1 MQSEYIW
8 SFLRIFVPN
17 GMNDL
22 SKNFQTG
29 QRFTRR
35 VHQIEGSVKY
45 QSQTTAYTCVS
56 LIAGVHVVEVF
67 MGRVTRSAKAVIS
80 GVVSALCCSD
90 SLFLTIS
97 NVTEVTAS
105 SLRQLFLSLGGL
117 WLNLTVFSLSLSSG
131 FANTASYTHYVFQAT
146 TPVSIPSMPSEPPH
160 SEDRISVSWQSPPV
174 IYKGL
179 PVRWLLLSFLF
190 SSSQRRIRERL
201 SPCLKVDSVSL
212 VGSRLSLPACLS
224 LSLGVFQKL
233 HLHDFW
239 FPVSDAFA
247 KQRK

>member
-1 MQSEYIW
+1 
-8 SFLRIFVPN
+8 
-17 GMNDL
+17 
-22 SKNFQTG
+22 
-29 QRFTRR
+29 
-35 VHQIEGSVKY
+35 
-45 QSQTTAYTCVS
+45 
-56 LIAGVHVVEVF
+56 

-233 HLHDFW
+233 HLHDFGFLSQMLLQSNESSFQTLVTGW
-239 FPVSDAFA
+239 QQRNCRHLVPVKKTQFIMNIYCDQGTAVID
-247 KQRK
+247 Q

>member
-1 MQSEYIW
+1 M
-8 SFLRIFVPN
+8 
-17 GMNDL
+17 
-22 SKNFQTG
+22 
-29 QRFTRR
+29 
-35 VHQIEGSVKY
+35 
-45 QSQTTAYTCVS
+45 
-56 LIAGVHVVEVF
+56 
-67 MGRVTRSAKAVIS
+67 IS
-80 GVVSALCCSD
+80 GAVSALCCSD

-105 SLRQLFLSLGGL
+105 SLRQLFLALGGL
-117 WLNLTVFSLSLSSG
+117 WLNLTVFSLSLSAG

-179 PVRWLLLSFLF
+179 LVRWLLLSFSF
-190 SSSQRRIRERL
+190 SSSQRRSRERL
-201 SPCLKVDSVSL
+201 SPCKRLNSLKVDPVSL

-247 KQRK
+247 KQESSFKPLLQVDNKGTADT

>member
-1 MQSEYIW
+1 M
-8 SFLRIFVPN
+8 L
-17 GMNDL
+17 
-22 SKNFQTG
+22 
-29 QRFTRR
+29 
-35 VHQIEGSVKY
+35 KY
-45 QSQTTAYTCVS
+45 LWV
-56 LIAGVHVVEVF
+56 G
-67 MGRVTRSAKAVIS
+67 VTRSAKAVIS
-80 GVVSALCCSD
+80 GAVSALYCSD

-97 NVTEVTAS
+97 NVTEVTGS
-105 SLRQLFLSLGGL
+105 SLRQLFLALGGL
-117 WLNLTVFSLSLSSG
+117 RLYLTVFSLSLSAG

-190 SSSQRRIRERL
+190 SSSQRQRL
-201 SPCLKVDSVSL
+201 SPCKRGWKGSDPVSL

-239 FPVSDAFA
+239 FPVCDAFA
-247 KQRK
+247 KRRMLLLNSCYRLTTKELQTPSACQKDTVYHEYILWSGNCCYRPIVGIC